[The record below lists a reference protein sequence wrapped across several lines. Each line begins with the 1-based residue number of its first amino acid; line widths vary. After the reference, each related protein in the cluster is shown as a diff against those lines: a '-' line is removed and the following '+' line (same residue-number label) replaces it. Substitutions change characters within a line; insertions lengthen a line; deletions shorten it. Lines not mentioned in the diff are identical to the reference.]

1 MNDVEKLRLLIPH
14 WMEHNLE
21 HAEEFR
27 RWADQAGSAAA
38 DIKAAAEALLQANR
52 SLKAALEKLMGGI
65 SQGGQHAD

>member
-1 MNDVEKLRLLIPH
+1 MNDIEKLRLLIPH

-38 DIKAAAEALLQANR
+38 DIKAAAEALLRANR
-52 SLKAALEKLMGGI
+52 SLEAALEKLVGGM
-65 SQGGQHAD
+65 SQGGHHAD